1 MAVYGVLHPFD
12 INEEDWKSYIQRAKL
27 YFTANGITDADKQRA
42 IILTCCGPKTFKM
55 VKNIV
60 APQDPNTVS
69 LDELEKLVGDH
80 YNPKPTATV
89 QRCLFNSR
97 IRQQGES
104 VAEFVAALKKLS
116 EYCGFTDAQLKE
128 MLRDRLIC
136 GINNERWQKRLL
148 TEDAADYQKVLDVAL
163 SLEAAE
169 KSVQD
174 LRGGAKLN
182 KMGSGDRRPPFKGS
196 GRPQL
201 KGEEVLAR
209 ATDVEGQTTG
219 PQSATSRKP
228 SATIVVRKAMSP
240 GRAEADQRHH

>member
-1 MAVYGVLHPFD
+1 M
-12 INEEDWKSYIQRAKL
+12 
-27 YFTANGITDADKQRA
+27 
-42 IILTCCGPKTFKM
+42 
-55 VKNIV
+55 
-60 APQDPNTVS
+60 
-69 LDELEKLVGDH
+69 GDR
-80 YNPKPTATV
+80 YKPKPTATV

-97 IRQQGES
+97 IQHQGES
-104 VAEFVAALKKLS
+104 VAEFVAALKKLL
-116 EYCGFTDAQLKE
+116 EYCGFTNAQLKE
-128 MLRDRLIC
+128 MLRDCLIC

-201 KGEEVLAR
+201 KGEGGASPCYRCGRTNHRASECYFKEAICHNCGKKGHVAR
-209 ATDVEGQTTG
+209 ACRSRSKAPLGQPQGHKSTSNSKKQSQKDTSHRLNSTG
-219 PQSATSRKP
+219 R
-228 SATIVVRKAMSP
+228 
-240 GRAEADQRHH
+240 G